1 MLSKNLFEEVLVQP
15 VESGANKL
23 YVVSGYATAAMAFRH
38 LEALK
43 AKNYQVEIEL
53 DVAEMAQF
61 GPYKL
66 WSADLVQCPGCGTK
80 VITGFSRTFVEH
92 WQPGFNQYF
101 DRAKQRG

>member
-43 AKNYQVEIEL
+43 AKNYQADCLPARKKEL
-53 DVAEMAQF
+53 
-61 GPYKL
+61 
-66 WSADLVQCPGCGTK
+66 CTK
-80 VITGFSRTFVEH
+80 
-92 WQPGFNQYF
+92 
-101 DRAKQRG
+101 

>member
-43 AKNYQVEIEL
+43 AIKDFNGSPRATVALTHEIMHPTVVSII
-53 DVAEMAQF
+53 D
-61 GPYKL
+61 G
-66 WSADLVQCPGCGTK
+66 
-80 VITGFSRTFVEH
+80 
-92 WQPGFNQYF
+92 
-101 DRAKQRG
+101 AKEGIS